1 MPGQSQRLLKRARH
15 MKALIIDTKGILQSL
30 PEQIACE
37 NDGGAS
43 QS

>member
-1 MPGQSQRLLKRARH
+1 MN
-15 MKALIIDTKGILQSL
+15 ALTIDTKRVLQIL